1 MFSPRRVVCAGA
13 KTMGADAARSA
24 AQQGTEGASLTAA
37 WHSLFKGVSLVIN
50 YDFPQTTNQDELLIA
65 RKPIATRAAA
75 AADAVSGGGM
85 S

>member
-50 YDFPQTTNQDELLIA
+50 YDFPQTTNYSLHASRSQRA
-65 RKPIATRAAA
+65 RRRRRTR
-75 AADAVSGGGM
+75 
-85 S
+85 

>member
-1 MFSPRRVVCAGA
+1 MAACMFSPRRVVCAGA

-50 YDFPQTTNQDELLIA
+50 YDFPQTTTSYIHRIGRTGA
-65 RKPIATRAAA
+65 RGARARR
-75 AADAVSGGGM
+75 
-85 S
+85 